1 MNRWSGTR
9 ESSQLGFLP
18 RARRVPPWYFRRSS
32 SRVCLHTFRHFFISR
47 DGARGL
53 PTFLFSAS
61 FSRESFLRA
70 CPRSMARTGAR
81 PQQGFPDFMM
91 RRHYEL
97 SLPPPP
103 SPLSLSLSLSLFLSW
118 IVHPLILRVVTREA
132 TDRADE
138 RRRVKAGRH
147 RISLTG
153 FILSPRPLH
162 PRSCIIVLR
171 CRRARCSTLY
181 SITIH
186 GKRKSHDD
194 AHVRASG
201 PE

>member
-1 MNRWSGTR
+1 M
-9 ESSQLGFLP
+9 F
-18 RARRVPPWYFRRSS
+18 AYVPPLFHLAGRCTRASHVSLFSVVQQRKLLTRVSSFDGAYRRSS
-32 SRVCLHTFRHFFISR
+32 ATGFPRFY
-47 DGARGL
+47 DA
-53 PTFLFSAS
+53 AS
-61 FSRESFLRA
+61 LRA
-70 CPRSMARTGAR
+70 FS
-81 PQQGFPDFMM
+81 
-91 RRHYEL
+91 
-97 SLPPPP
+97 PP
-103 SPLSLSLSLSLFLSW
+103 SPLPPSLSLSLSLSLFLSW